1 METKRIDLE
10 AFDEERYPNGWA
22 DIKLRRPYS
31 AGRKI
36 ESAGVKMFPKV
47 GTDLDNLRSED
58 VELVLDQL
66 SQGLATLEWHVI
78 AWSLE
83 DAGGNPLPV
92 NRDGFLHE
100 DFDDALGDWLVD
112 RINFYVDENR
122 RSKRGMAMAGSDT

>member
-10 AFDEERYPNGWA
+10 AFDGERYPGGWA
-22 DIKLRRPYS
+22 DIKLGRPFA

-36 ESAGVKMFPKV
+36 ESAGVKMFPKP
-47 GTDLDNLRSED
+47 GADLDNLKADD
-58 VELVLDQL
+58 VELVYDQL

-92 NRDGFLHE
+92 NRAGFLHE
-100 DFDDALGDWLVD
+100 DFDDDLGAWLID
-112 RINFYVDENR
+112 RINFHVEESR
-122 RSKRGMAMAGSDT
+122 RSKRGMATTGSDT